1 MHSIETEFIKNFIKP
16 HRQERWLAC
25 LASTNKRSAFLD
37 CLNHCRDFEDQHVR
51 IIRSASQLEEALHRV
66 GGEDECYILSSDP
79 KLDGYWVK
87 LDTAMELVRASGWG
101 TALVFENGSLAYY
114 FDECGERELVL
125 NRERVNK
132 DDEKY

>member
-16 HRQERWLAC
+16 HRQERWLRC

-66 GGEDECYILSSDP
+66 GGEDKCYILSSDP

-87 LDTAMELVRASGWG
+87 LDTALVDGTVGEFYELLKHCCGSM
-101 TALVFENGSLAYY
+101 TDCLVFSTKSEIAYQ
-114 FDECGERELVL
+114 
-125 NRERVNK
+125 
-132 DDEKY
+132 

>member
-87 LDTAMELVRASGWG
+87 LDTAMERVQGDGYIVGCSHTISLSRPLMERLPCTSQWLVIWG
-101 TALVFENGSLAYY
+101 M
-114 FDECGERELVL
+114 
-125 NRERVNK
+125 
-132 DDEKY
+132 